1 VPYKKNNPTW
11 DGYMGDYL
19 RGNVGINQ
27 LKPQHEFFDAIGLEK
42 ALREDGQ
49 YDALISVEQAVEILE
64 DIKPPVP
71 VNSGDREAVLRDRNR
86 QTNPFSTLFKYTD
99 PVSPYAGT
107 IHDAPS
113 VINLIREF
121 RSLDIKATEFRAAN
135 GKTYIRIS
143 GRAGVRRIVIG
154 TRYGASHPT
163 MLNMGIGMQGLKNGI
178 VKGVKFCLVF
188 SFIYRGLEWAFKDEY
203 HFADFLGNVTADMA
217 KTALV
222 AAGSWAIGALLL
234 ISGGVAGVSIIAVG
248 LIVFTVG
255 FGIAVGLE
263 YIDNKYGLSEKLIQ
277 YLREESKR
285 TRTQQA
291 DVNKILHSLP
301 RY

>member
-1 VPYKKNNPTW
+1 
-11 DGYMGDYL
+11 M
-19 RGNVGINQ
+19 
-27 LKPQHEFFDAIGLEK
+27 
-42 ALREDGQ
+42 
-49 YDALISVEQAVEILE
+49 
-64 DIKPPVP
+64 
-71 VNSGDREAVLRDRNR
+71 
-86 QTNPFSTLFKYTD
+86 
-99 PVSPYAGT
+99 
-107 IHDAPS
+107 
-113 VINLIREF
+113 INLIREF

-154 TRYGASHPT
+154 TRYGATHPT
-163 MLNMGIGMQGLKNGI
+163 MLNMGIGWQGLKDGI
-178 VKGVKFCLVF
+178 VQGVKFCLVF

-203 HFADFLGNVTADMA
+203 HFADFLGNVTVDMA

-234 ISGGVAGVSIIAVG
+234 SGAAAGVSIIAVG
-248 LIVFTVG
+248 LIVFAIG

-263 YIDNKYGLSEKLIQ
+263 YIDSKYGLSEKLIQ

-285 TRTQQA
+285 TRTPQA

>member
-1 VPYKKNNPTW
+1 
-11 DGYMGDYL
+11 MGDYL

-42 ALREDGQ
+42 VLRENVQ
-49 YDALISVEQAVEILE
+49 YEALISAEQAVEILE

-71 VNSGDREAVLRDRNR
+71 VNSGDRDAMLRDRNR
-86 QTNPFSTLFKYTD
+86 QANPFSTIFKYTD

-107 IHDAPS
+107 IHDTPS
-113 VINLIREF
+113 VIKLIGEF
-121 RSLDIKATEFRAAN
+121 RSLDINAKEFKAAN

-143 GRAGVRRIVIG
+143 GRAGVRRIVTG
-154 TRYGASHPT
+154 TRYGANHPT
-163 MLNMGIGMQGLKNGI
+163 MVNLGIGMQGLKDGI
-178 VKGVKFCLVF
+178 VKGIKFCLVF

-222 AAGSWAIGALLL
+222 AVGSA
-234 ISGGVAGVSIIAVG
+234 VAGVVAMSISVVGGSIIGVG
-248 LIVFTVG
+248 VIVLFVG
-255 FGIAVGLE
+255 FGITAGLE
-263 YIDNKYGLSEKLIQ
+263 YIDSKYGLSEKIIQ
-277 YLREESKR
+277 YMRDESKR
-285 TRTQQA
+285 TRTPQA

>member
-1 VPYKKNNPTW
+1 
-11 DGYMGDYL
+11 MGDYL

-42 ALREDGQ
+42 VLRENVQ
-49 YDALISVEQAVEILE
+49 YEALISAEQAVEILE

-71 VNSGDREAVLRDRNR
+71 VNSGDRDAMLRDRNR
-86 QTNPFSTLFKYTD
+86 QANPFSTIFKYTD

-107 IHDAPS
+107 IHDTPS
-113 VINLIREF
+113 VIKLIGEF
-121 RSLDIKATEFRAAN
+121 RSLDINAKEFKAAN

-143 GRAGVRRIVIG
+143 GRAGVRRIVTG
-154 TRYGASHPT
+154 TRYGANHPT
-163 MLNMGIGMQGLKNGI
+163 MVNLGIGMQGLKDGI
-178 VKGVKFCLVF
+178 VKGIKFCLVF

-217 KTALV
+217 KMALV
-222 AAGSWAIGALLL
+222 AAGSASMGAIALSVGLF
-234 ISGGVAGVSIIAVG
+234 GGSIIGVG
-248 LIVFTVG
+248 IVVLGIG
-255 FGIAVGLE
+255 FGITVGLE

-285 TRTQQA
+285 TRTPQA
-291 DVNKILHSLP
+291 DVNKILHSLS

>member
-1 VPYKKNNPTW
+1 MPYKKNNPAW

-42 ALREDGQ
+42 VLRENVQ
-49 YDALISVEQAVEILE
+49 YEALISAEQAVEILE
-64 DIKPPVP
+64 DIKPPMP
-71 VNSGDREAVLRDRNR
+71 VNSGDRDAMLRDRNR
-86 QTNPFSTLFKYTD
+86 QANPFSTIFKYTD

-107 IHDAPS
+107 IHDTPG
-113 VINLIREF
+113 VIKLIGEF
-121 RSLDIKATEFRAAN
+121 RSLDINAKEFKAAN

-143 GRAGVRRIVIG
+143 GRAGVRRIVTG
-154 TRYGASHPT
+154 TRYGANHPT
-163 MLNMGIGMQGLKNGI
+163 MVNLGIGMEGLKDGI
-178 VKGVKFCLVF
+178 IKGIKFCLVF

-217 KTALV
+217 KMALV
-222 AAGSWAIGALLL
+222 AAGSASMGAIALSAGLF
-234 ISGGVAGVSIIAVG
+234 GGSIIGVG
-248 LIVFTVG
+248 IVVLGIG
-255 FGIAVGLE
+255 FGITVGLE
-263 YIDNKYGLSEKLIQ
+263 YIDSKYGLSEKIIQ
-277 YLREESKR
+277 YMRGESKR
-285 TRTQQA
+285 TRTPQA

>member
-1 VPYKKNNPTW
+1 MPYKKNNPAW

-42 ALREDGQ
+42 VLRENVQ
-49 YDALISVEQAVEILE
+49 YEALISAEQAVEILE

-71 VNSGDREAVLRDRNR
+71 VNSGDRDAMLRDRNR
-86 QTNPFSTLFKYTD
+86 QANPFSTIFKYTD

-107 IHDAPS
+107 IHDTPG
-113 VINLIREF
+113 VIKLIGEF
-121 RSLDIKATEFRAAN
+121 RSLDINAKEFKAAN

-143 GRAGVRRIVIG
+143 GRAGVRRIVTG
-154 TRYGASHPT
+154 TRYGANHPT
-163 MLNMGIGMQGLKNGI
+163 MVNLGIGMEGLKDGI
-178 VKGVKFCLVF
+178 IKGIKFCLVF

-217 KTALV
+217 KMALV
-222 AAGSWAIGALLL
+222 AAGSASMGAIALSAGLF
-234 ISGGVAGVSIIAVG
+234 GGSIIGVG
-248 LIVFTVG
+248 IVVLGIG
-255 FGIAVGLE
+255 FGISVGLE
-263 YIDNKYGLSEKLIQ
+263 YIDSKYGLSEKIIQ
-277 YLREESKR
+277 YMRGESKR
-285 TRTQQA
+285 TRTPQA